1 MILLNP
7 IAPHITEELN
17 QIVNLGKPIC
27 ESEWVKYDS
36 NKLENNTFEMVVQ
49 VNGKVRGK
57 TMVSA
62 DTSNEEMEKIA
73 KEIDNVK
80 KFNWR

>member
-1 MILLNP
+1 
-7 IAPHITEELN
+7 
-17 QIVNLGKPIC
+17 
-27 ESEWVKYDS
+27 
-36 NKLENNTFEMVVQ
+36 
-49 VNGKVRGK
+49 
-57 TMVSA
+57 MVSA